1 MKRVQLE
8 IVLGTL
14 LVLLS
19 VAMVIILG
27 VQEPQRLA
35 EYTVQQRAEV
45 IEFGATVFTT
55 NCTACHGSQ
64 GQGIAGVAPSLRDEH
79 FFTERLD
86 EIGWQGGLED
96 YIISIVTTGRQISTR
111 PDLYAG
117 STGNPPVMPTWSEK
131 FGGPLRE
138 DQIRAVAAFV
148 MNFRPY
154 ALGEVPT
161 SIPLGPLVDESTPE
175 GRGQVVFSVAGCTAC
190 HAISGISTGTI
201 GPALDGLAT
210 RAATRVAGLTAEEY
224 IRQSLLDP
232 NAYVVEG
239 FAAENGESVMPN
251 NFGETLTEEQIGDL
265 VSFLLTLE

>member
-14 LVLLS
+14 LGSLS

-27 VQEPQRLA
+27 AQEPQRLA

-64 GQGIAGVAPSLRDEH
+64 GQGLAGVAPSLRDEH
-79 FFTERLD
+79 FFTGRLD

-96 YIISIVTTGRQISTR
+96 YIISIVTTGRQVSTR
-111 PDLYAG
+111 PGLYAG
-117 STGNPPVMPTWSEK
+117 STGPPPGTPTWS
-131 FGGPLRE
+131 G
-138 DQIRAVAAFV
+138 
-148 MNFRPY
+148 
-154 ALGEVPT
+154 
-161 SIPLGPLVDESTPE
+161 
-175 GRGQVVFSVAGCTAC
+175 
-190 HAISGISTGTI
+190 
-201 GPALDGLAT
+201 DGVAT

-224 IRQSLLDP
+224 IRQSILDP

-239 FAAENGESVMPN
+239 FADENGESVMPN
-251 NFGETLTEEQIGDL
+251 NFGETLSEEQISDL
-265 VSFLLTLE
+265 AAFLLTL